1 MENKKM
7 NKEFKNGTRPYS
19 MKGPEKEEKETLADK
34 ITTCE
39 GCDNEYPIL
48 YPKDVKK
55 FIKFEKARRENR
67 LRIHWNW
74 LKDKSYKETVKFL
87 NAITDKRA
95 GEDLL

>member
-1 MENKKM
+1 MSIEIQ
-7 NKEFKNGTRPYS
+7 T
-19 MKGPEKEEKETLADK
+19 ETLADK
-34 ITTCE
+34 KE
-39 GCDNEYPIL
+39 FHSFPYGPLGYYPE
-48 YPKDVKK
+48 KDVKR
-55 FIKFEKARRENR
+55 FIKFEKARRENQ